1 MFNKQSLQEPI
12 TVKIK
17 HLRNKEV
24 IEFTLQPTDRDRYK
38 ELDKALKPFGLWFGD
53 EDTLYEGP
61 DQDFDMPPT
70 AKLISDTDD
79 LTYWLM
85 NDPSLID

>member
-12 TVKIK
+12 TVKIE
-17 HLRNKEV
+17 HIRNKEV

-38 ELDKALKPFGLWFGD
+38 ELEKALKPFDLWFGD

-61 DQDFDMPPT
+61 DQDFDMAPT

-85 NDPSLID
+85 NDPTLID